1 LPLYE
6 YQCECGVRFEKSC
19 AKDQRTSPKE
29 CPSCKEKAPWIP
41 SMEVASTFNTKV
53 TGPVPQNTGAS
64 EIDHEVDRVVGQHAK
79 EGWAAIDER
88 KAHKEQL
95 AEEAGVDTGS
105 LSKLPDGDYMVL
117 PEFERKVLEGVNSK
131 LAEANNEVIK
141 TLREKRALE
150 GPPPSDG

>member
-1 LPLYE
+1 MRIAIGSDHRGHAVRAKLLDLVRRLGHE
-6 YQCECGVRFEKSC
+6 VVDMGVE
-19 AKDQRTSPKE
+19 TSEPVDYPDIAE
-29 CPSCKEKAPWIP
+29 R
-41 SMEVASTFNTKV
+41 VARKV
-53 TGPVPQNTGAS
+53 V
-64 EIDHEVDRVVGQHAK
+64 DHEVDRVVGQHAK